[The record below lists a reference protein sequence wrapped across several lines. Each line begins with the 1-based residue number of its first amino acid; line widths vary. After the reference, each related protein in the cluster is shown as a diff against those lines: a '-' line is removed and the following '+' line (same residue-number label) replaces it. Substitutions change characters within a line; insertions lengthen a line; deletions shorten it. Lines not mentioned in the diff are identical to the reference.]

1 MTKSGDPTQRA
12 VYRIEAHSGQQP
24 GASAWVASPGQS
36 AHFVVPDR
44 KMTSGHHMSDAG
56 VFVRS
61 CSKSRGWVIRSLSS
75 RKLVLFRN
83 APVVRDPNTPHA
95 QLALNDDFIGR
106 HGSFGPS
113 PGAYRASARA
123 LFATHL
129 R

>member
-1 MTKSGDPTQRA
+1 MSKGRNA
-12 VYRIEAHSGQQP
+12 VMRQEAELAAVKAAGI
-24 GASAWVASPGQS
+24 SAPEEFKNLQ
-36 AHFVVPDR
+36 
-44 KMTSGHHMSDAG
+44 DAG